1 MTVFFWL
8 FLAAIG
14 LFALIYFWERRSIFI
29 SLFALNIPVWA
40 LAWIISTGILEN
52 NEILRLLAIA
62 VAMVL
67 FLALLSGPFVLIFT
81 LYLNGFQILK
91 REGVHLH
98 NFLSMGL
105 AVALTFYLF
114 FAPFVVQS
122 LSDISFFNMVF
133 IYVGFL
139 VSYAIIIS
147 MLYTTSSFVNL
158 VNLFPGK
165 LDYVVVLGAGLI
177 GDKVTPLLA
186 SRIEKGIAIYQK
198 HPGSKLIMS
207 GGQGPDELMAEG
219 QAMANYA
226 FEQGIPV
233 EDIVIENQSTNT
245 EENLKFSYALMK
257 PGSRFALVTN
267 YYHVFRALLLAQQL
281 KIKCIGYGAK
291 TRFYFSLNAFIR
303 EFVGYVGHES
313 KGASSCNRYCFSDLS
328 VWNDCQFDVLRKQ
341 PLV

>member
-52 NEILRLLAIA
+52 NEILRMLAIA

-91 REGVHLH
+91 REGVHIH

-114 FAPFVVQS
+114 IAPFVVQS

-133 IYVGFL
+133 IYVGFW
-139 VSYAIIIS
+139 VSYAIIFS
-147 MLYTTSSFVNL
+147 MLYTTSSFINL

-226 FEQGIPV
+226 LEQGIPV

-281 KIKCIGYGAK
+281 KIKCIGYGARTK
-291 TRFYFSLNAFIR
+291 FYFSLNAFIR
-303 EFVGYVGHES
+303 EFVGYVVMSRKAHLVVIGIV
-313 KGASSCNRYCFSDLS
+313 S
-328 VWNDCQFDVLRKQ
+328 VIYLCGMIISLMF
-341 PLV
+341 

>member
-114 FAPFVVQS
+114 IAPFVVQS

-147 MLYTTSSFVNL
+147 MLYTTSSFINL

-177 GDKVTPLLA
+177 GDQVTPLLA

-198 HPGSKLIMS
+198 QPGCKLIMS

-219 QAMANYA
+219 QAMADYA
-226 FEQGIPV
+226 LEQGIPA

-303 EFVGYVGHES
+303 EFVGY
-313 KGASSCNRYCFSDLS
+313 
-328 VWNDCQFDVLRKQ
+328 
-341 PLV
+341 LVMTKKAHLLFLGIVSAIYFLGMIISLM

>member
-8 FLAAIG
+8 FLAAIS
-14 LFALIYFWERRSIFI
+14 LFALIYFWEWRSIFI

-40 LAWIISTGILEN
+40 LAWIISTGILVN

-91 REGVHLH
+91 REGVRFH

-105 AVALTFYLF
+105 ALALTFYF
-114 FAPFVVQS
+114 FITPSVASS
-122 LSDISFFNMVF
+122 LSGISFLNM
-133 IYVGFL
+133 IYAYIGL
-139 VSYAIIIS
+139 LISYAASIS
-147 MLYTTSSFVNL
+147 MLYTTSKFVNL

-177 GDKVTPLLA
+177 GDQVTPLLA
-186 SRIEKGIAIYQK
+186 SRIDKGIAIYQK
-198 HPGSKLIMS
+198 QPGCKLIMS
-207 GGQGPDELMAEG
+207 GGQGPDEIIAEG
-219 QAMANYA
+219 QAMANYS

-303 EFVGYVGHES
+303 EFVGY
-313 KGASSCNRYCFSDLS
+313 
-328 VWNDCQFDVLRKQ
+328 
-341 PLV
+341 LVMTKKAHLLFLGIVSAIYFLGMIISLM

>member
-1 MTVFFWL
+1 LTVFFWL

-29 SLFALNIPVWA
+29 SLFTLNIPVWA

-114 FAPFVVQS
+114 IAPFVVQS

-147 MLYTTSSFVNL
+147 MLYTTSSFINL

-177 GDKVTPLLA
+177 GDQVTPLLA
-186 SRIEKGIAIYQK
+186 SRIDKGIAIYQK
-198 HPGSKLIMS
+198 QPGCKLIMS
-207 GGQGPDELMAEG
+207 GGQGPDEIIAEG

-226 FEQGIPV
+226 FEQDIPV
-233 EDIVIENQSTNT
+233 EDTVIENQSTNT

-267 YYHVFRALLLAQQL
+267 YYHVFRALLLSRKL

-291 TRFYFSLNAFIR
+291 TRFYSSLNAFIR
-303 EFVGYVGHES
+303 EFVGYVVMSRKAHLVVIGIV
-313 KGASSCNRYCFSDLS
+313 S
-328 VWNDCQFDVLRKQ
+328 VIYLCGMIVSLMF
-341 PLV
+341 

>member
-8 FLAAIG
+8 FLAAIS

-29 SLFALNIPVWA
+29 SLFALNILVWA

-67 FLALLSGPFVLIFT
+67 FLALLSGPFVLLFT

-91 REGVHLH
+91 REGVRFH

-105 AVALTFYLF
+105 AIALTFYLF
-114 FAPFVVQS
+114 IAPFVVQS
-122 LSDISFFNMVF
+122 LSDISFFNILFV
-133 IYVGFL
+133 YVGFL

-186 SRIEKGIAIYQK
+186 SRIEKGIAIYKK

-207 GGQGPDELMAEG
+207 GGQGPDELLAEG

-226 FEQGIPV
+226 LEQGIPA

-257 PGSRFALVTN
+257 PGGRFALVTN
-267 YYHVFRALLLAQQL
+267 YYHVFRALLLARQL

-303 EFVGYVGHES
+303 EFVGYVVMSRKAHLVVIGIV
-313 KGASSCNRYCFSDLS
+313 S
-328 VWNDCQFDVLRKQ
+328 VIYLCGIIVSLMY
-341 PLV
+341 

>member
-52 NEILRLLAIA
+52 NEILRLLAIT

-114 FAPFVVQS
+114 IAPFVVQS

-147 MLYTTSSFVNL
+147 MLYTTSSFINL

-177 GDKVTPLLA
+177 GDKITPLLA
-186 SRIEKGIAIYQK
+186 SRIDKGIAIYQK
-198 HPGSKLIMS
+198 QPGCKLIMS
-207 GGQGPDELMAEG
+207 GGQGPDEIIAEG
-219 QAMANYA
+219 QAMANYVLEKGVPA
-226 FEQGIPV
+226 
-233 EDIVIENQSTNT
+233 EDILIENQSTNT

-267 YYHVFRALLLAQQL
+267 YYHVFRALLLARKL
-281 KIKCIGYGAK
+281 KIKCIGYGARTK
-291 TRFYFSLNAFIR
+291 FYFSLNAFIR
-303 EFVGYVGHES
+303 EFVGYVVMSRKAHLVVIGIV
-313 KGASSCNRYCFSDLS
+313 S
-328 VWNDCQFDVLRKQ
+328 VIYLCGMIVSLMF
-341 PLV
+341 

>member
-81 LYLNGFQILK
+81 LYLNGFRILK
-91 REGVHLH
+91 REGVRFH

-105 AVALTFYLF
+105 ALALTFYF
-114 FAPFVVQS
+114 FITPSVASS
-122 LSDISFFNMVF
+122 LSGISFLNM
-133 IYVGFL
+133 IYAYIGL
-139 VSYAIIIS
+139 LISYAASIS

-186 SRIEKGIAIYQK
+186 SRIEKGLAIYQK

-219 QAMANYA
+219 QSMANYA
-226 FEQGIPV
+226 LEKGVPA
-233 EDIVIENQSTNT
+233 EDILIENQSTNT
-245 EENLKFSYALMK
+245 EENLKFSFALMK
-257 PGSRFALVTN
+257 SGSRFALVTN
-267 YYHVFRALLLAQQL
+267 YYHVFRALLLARKL
-281 KIKCIGYGAK
+281 KIKCIGYGARTK
-291 TRFYFSLNAFIR
+291 FYFSLNAFIR
-303 EFVGYVGHES
+303 EFVGY
-313 KGASSCNRYCFSDLS
+313 
-328 VWNDCQFDVLRKQ
+328 
-341 PLV
+341 LVMTKKAHLLFLGIVSAIYFLGMIISLM

>member
-14 LFALIYFWERRSIFI
+14 LFALIYFWERRSVFI

-52 NEILRLLAIA
+52 NEILRLLSIA

-81 LYLNGFQILK
+81 LYLNGFHVLK

-105 AVALTFYLF
+105 AVALTFYLII
-114 FAPFVVQS
+114 APFVVQS

-165 LDYVVVLGAGLI
+165 LDYVLVLGAGLI

-186 SRIEKGIAIYQK
+186 SRIEKGLAIYQK

-226 FEQGIPV
+226 LEQGIPV

-245 EENLKFSYALMK
+245 EENLRFSYALMK

-267 YYHVFRALLLAQQL
+267 YYHVFRALLLARKL
-281 KIKCIGYGAK
+281 KIKCIGYGARTK
-291 TRFYFSLNAFIR
+291 FYFSLNAFIR
-303 EFVGYVGHES
+303 EFVGY
-313 KGASSCNRYCFSDLS
+313 
-328 VWNDCQFDVLRKQ
+328 
-341 PLV
+341 LVMTKKAHLLFLGIVSAIYFLGMIISLM

>member
-114 FAPFVVQS
+114 IAPFVVQS

-177 GDKVTPLLA
+177 GDQVTPLLA
-186 SRIEKGIAIYQK
+186 SRIDKGIAIYQK
-198 HPGSKLIMS
+198 QPGCKLIMS
-207 GGQGPDELMAEG
+207 GGQGPDEIMAEG

-267 YYHVFRALLLAQQL
+267 YYHVFRALLLARKL
-281 KIKCIGYGAK
+281 KIKCIGYGARTK
-291 TRFYFSLNAFIR
+291 FYFSLNAFIR
-303 EFVGYVGHES
+303 EFVGY
-313 KGASSCNRYCFSDLS
+313 
-328 VWNDCQFDVLRKQ
+328 
-341 PLV
+341 LVMTKKAHLLFLGIVSAIYFLGMIISLM

>member
-8 FLAAIG
+8 FLATIG

-52 NEILRLLAIA
+52 NEILRLLALA

-114 FAPFVVQS
+114 IAPFVVQS
-122 LSDISFFNMVF
+122 FSDISFFNMVF

-177 GDKVTPLLA
+177 GDQVTPLLA

-267 YYHVFRALLLAQQL
+267 YYHVFRALLLARKL
-281 KIKCIGYGAK
+281 KIKCIGYGARTK
-291 TRFYFSLNAFIR
+291 FYFSLNAFIR
-303 EFVGYVGHES
+303 EFVGY
-313 KGASSCNRYCFSDLS
+313 
-328 VWNDCQFDVLRKQ
+328 
-341 PLV
+341 LVMTKKAHLLFLGIVSAIYFLGMIISLM

>member
-29 SLFALNIPVWA
+29 SLFVLNVLVWA
-40 LAWIISTGILEN
+40 LAWIISTGILVN

-114 FAPFVVQS
+114 IAPFVVQS
-122 LSDISFFNMVF
+122 FSDISFFNMVF

-177 GDKVTPLLA
+177 GDQVTPLLA

-219 QAMANYA
+219 QAMADYA
-226 FEQGIPV
+226 LEQGIPA

-303 EFVGYVGHES
+303 EFVGYVVMSRKAHLVVIGIV
-313 KGASSCNRYCFSDLS
+313 S
-328 VWNDCQFDVLRKQ
+328 VIYLCGMIVSLMF
-341 PLV
+341 

>member
-52 NEILRLLAIA
+52 NEILRLLSIA

-105 AVALTFYLF
+105 AVALTFYLII
-114 FAPFVVQS
+114 APFVVQS

-165 LDYVVVLGAGLI
+165 LDYVLVLGAGLI

-219 QAMANYA
+219 QAMADYA
-226 FEQGIPV
+226 LEQGIPA

-257 PGSRFALVTN
+257 PGSQFALVTN
-267 YYHVFRALLLAQQL
+267 YYHVFRALLLARKL
-281 KIKCIGYGAK
+281 KIKCIGYGARTK
-291 TRFYFSLNAFIR
+291 FYFSLNAFIR
-303 EFVGYVGHES
+303 EFVGY
-313 KGASSCNRYCFSDLS
+313 
-328 VWNDCQFDVLRKQ
+328 
-341 PLV
+341 LVMTKKAHLLFLGIVSAIYFLGMIISLM

>member
-114 FAPFVVQS
+114 IAPFVVQS

-147 MLYTTSSFVNL
+147 MLYTTSSFINL

-177 GDKVTPLLA
+177 GDQVTPLLA
-186 SRIEKGIAIYQK
+186 SRIDKGIAIYQK
-198 HPGSKLIMS
+198 QPGCKLIMS
-207 GGQGPDELMAEG
+207 GGQGPDEIIAEG

-267 YYHVFRALLLAQQL
+267 YYHVFRALLLARKL
-281 KIKCIGYGAK
+281 KIKCIGYGARTK
-291 TRFYFSLNAFIR
+291 FYFSLNAFIR
-303 EFVGYVGHES
+303 EFVGYVVMSRKAHLVVIGIV
-313 KGASSCNRYCFSDLS
+313 S
-328 VWNDCQFDVLRKQ
+328 VIYLCGMIVSLMF
-341 PLV
+341 

>member
-40 LAWIISTGILEN
+40 LAWFISTGILVN

-114 FAPFVVQS
+114 IAPFVVQS

-177 GDKVTPLLA
+177 GDQVTPLLA
-186 SRIEKGIAIYQK
+186 SRIDKGIAIYQK
-198 HPGSKLIMS
+198 QPGCKLIMS
-207 GGQGPDELMAEG
+207 GGQGPDEIIAEG

-226 FEQGIPV
+226 LEKGVPA
-233 EDIVIENQSTNT
+233 EDILIENQSTNT
-245 EENLKFSYALMK
+245 EENLKFSFALMK
-257 PGSRFALVTN
+257 SGSRFALVTN
-267 YYHVFRALLLAQQL
+267 YYHVFRALLLARKL
-281 KIKCIGYGAK
+281 KIKCIGYGARTK
-291 TRFYFSLNAFIR
+291 FYFSLNAFIR
-303 EFVGYVGHES
+303 EFVGY
-313 KGASSCNRYCFSDLS
+313 
-328 VWNDCQFDVLRKQ
+328 
-341 PLV
+341 LVMTKKAHLLFLGIVSAIYFLGMIISLM

>member
-52 NEILRLLAIA
+52 NEILRLLALA

-98 NFLSMGL
+98 NFLSMAL

-114 FAPFVVQS
+114 IAPFVVQS

-177 GDKVTPLLA
+177 GDQVTPLLA

-267 YYHVFRALLLAQQL
+267 YYHVFRALLLARKL
-281 KIKCIGYGAK
+281 KIKCVGYGARTK
-291 TRFYFSLNAFIR
+291 FYFSLNAFIR
-303 EFVGYVGHES
+303 EFVGY
-313 KGASSCNRYCFSDLS
+313 
-328 VWNDCQFDVLRKQ
+328 
-341 PLV
+341 LVMTKKAHLLFLGIVSAIYFLGMIISLM

>member
-29 SLFALNIPVWA
+29 SLFTLNIPVWA

-198 HPGSKLIMS
+198 HPSSKLIMS

-303 EFVGYVGHES
+303 EFVGYVVMSRKAHLVVIGIV
-313 KGASSCNRYCFSDLS
+313 S
-328 VWNDCQFDVLRKQ
+328 VIYLCGMIVSLT
-341 PLV
+341 L

>member
-147 MLYTTSSFVNL
+147 MLYTTSSFINL

-165 LDYVVVLGAGLI
+165 LDYVVVLGTGLI
-177 GDKVTPLLA
+177 GDQVTPLLA

-281 KIKCIGYGAK
+281 KIKCIVYGAK

-303 EFVGYVGHES
+303 EFVGYVVMSRKAHLVVIGIV
-313 KGASSCNRYCFSDLS
+313 S
-328 VWNDCQFDVLRKQ
+328 VIYLCGMIVSLMF
-341 PLV
+341 

>member
-1 MTVFFWL
+1 LTVFFWL

-91 REGVHLH
+91 REGVRFH

-105 AVALTFYLF
+105 ALALTFYF
-114 FAPFVVQS
+114 FITPSVASS
-122 LSDISFFNMVF
+122 LSGISFLNM
-133 IYVGFL
+133 IYAYIGL
-139 VSYAIIIS
+139 LISYAASIS

-165 LDYVVVLGAGLI
+165 LDYVVVLGAGPI
-177 GDKVTPLLA
+177 GDQVTPLLA

-207 GGQGPDELMAEG
+207 GGQGPDEIIAEG
-219 QAMANYA
+219 QAMADYA
-226 FEQGIPV
+226 LEQGIPA

-267 YYHVFRALLLAQQL
+267 YYHVFRALLLARKL
-281 KIKCIGYGAK
+281 KIKCIGYGARTK
-291 TRFYFSLNAFIR
+291 FYFSLNAFIR
-303 EFVGYVGHES
+303 EFVGYLVM
-313 KGASSCNRYCFSDLS
+313 
-328 VWNDCQFDVLRKQ
+328 RKKAH
-341 PLV
+341 LLFLGIVSAIYFLGMIISLM

>member
-14 LFALIYFWERRSIFI
+14 LFALIYFWERRSVFI

-114 FAPFVVQS
+114 IAPFVVQS

-147 MLYTTSSFVNL
+147 MLYTTSSFINL

-267 YYHVFRALLLAQQL
+267 YYHVFRALLLARKL
-281 KIKCIGYGAK
+281 KIKYIGYGARTK
-291 TRFYFSLNAFIR
+291 FYFSLNAFIR
-303 EFVGYVGHES
+303 EFVGY
-313 KGASSCNRYCFSDLS
+313 
-328 VWNDCQFDVLRKQ
+328 
-341 PLV
+341 LVMTKKAHLLFLGIVSAIYFLGMIISLM

>member
-52 NEILRLLAIA
+52 NEILRLLALA

-114 FAPFVVQS
+114 IAPFVVQS
-122 LSDISFFNMVF
+122 FSDISFFNMVF

-177 GDKVTPLLA
+177 GDQVTPLLA

-207 GGQGPDELMAEG
+207 GGQGP
-219 QAMANYA
+219 
-226 FEQGIPV
+226 PV

-267 YYHVFRALLLAQQL
+267 YYHVFRALLLARKL
-281 KIKCIGYGAK
+281 KIKCIGYGARTK
-291 TRFYFSLNAFIR
+291 FYFSLNAFIR
-303 EFVGYVGHES
+303 EFVGY
-313 KGASSCNRYCFSDLS
+313 
-328 VWNDCQFDVLRKQ
+328 
-341 PLV
+341 LVMTKKAHLLFLGIVSAIYFLGMIISLM

>member
-52 NEILRLLAIA
+52 NEILRLLALA

-114 FAPFVVQS
+114 IAPFVVQS
-122 LSDISFFNMVF
+122 FSDISFFNMVF

-165 LDYVVVLGAGLI
+165 LDYVAVLGAGLI
-177 GDKVTPLLA
+177 GDQVTPLLA

-267 YYHVFRALLLAQQL
+267 YYHVFRALLLARKL
-281 KIKCIGYGAK
+281 KIKCIGYGARTK
-291 TRFYFSLNAFIR
+291 FYFSLNAFIR
-303 EFVGYVGHES
+303 EFVGY
-313 KGASSCNRYCFSDLS
+313 
-328 VWNDCQFDVLRKQ
+328 
-341 PLV
+341 LVMTKKAHLLFLGIVSAIYFLGMIISLM

>member
-114 FAPFVVQS
+114 IAPFVVQS

-147 MLYTTSSFVNL
+147 MLYTTSSFINL

-177 GDKVTPLLA
+177 GDQVTPLLA

-198 HPGSKLIMS
+198 QPGCKLIMS
-207 GGQGPDELMAEG
+207 GGQGPDEIIAEG

-303 EFVGYVGHES
+303 EFVGY
-313 KGASSCNRYCFSDLS
+313 
-328 VWNDCQFDVLRKQ
+328 
-341 PLV
+341 LVMTKKAHLLFLGIVSAIYFLGMIISLM

>member
-1 MTVFFWL
+1 
-8 FLAAIG
+8 
-14 LFALIYFWERRSIFI
+14 
-29 SLFALNIPVWA
+29 
-40 LAWIISTGILEN
+40 
-52 NEILRLLAIA
+52 
-62 VAMVL
+62 
-67 FLALLSGPFVLIFT
+67 
-81 LYLNGFQILK
+81 
-91 REGVHLH
+91 
-98 NFLSMGL
+98 
-105 AVALTFYLF
+105 
-114 FAPFVVQS
+114 
-122 LSDISFFNMVF
+122 
-133 IYVGFL
+133 
-139 VSYAIIIS
+139 
-147 MLYTTSSFVNL
+147 MLYTTSSFINL

-207 GGQGPDELMAEG
+207 GGQGPDELMTEG

-303 EFVGYVGHES
+303 EFVGYVVMSRKAHLVVIGIV
-313 KGASSCNRYCFSDLS
+313 S
-328 VWNDCQFDVLRKQ
+328 VIYLCGMIVSLMF
-341 PLV
+341 

>member
-67 FLALLSGPFVLIFT
+67 FLALLSGPFVLLIT
-81 LYLNGFQILK
+81 LYLNGFRILK
-91 REGVHLH
+91 REGVRFH

-105 AVALTFYLF
+105 ALALTFYF
-114 FAPFVVQS
+114 FITPSVASS
-122 LSDISFFNMVF
+122 LSGISFFNMMF

-139 VSYAIIIS
+139 VSYVIIIS
-147 MLYTTSSFVNL
+147 MLYTTSSFINL

-198 HPGSKLIMS
+198 QPGCKLIMS
-207 GGQGPDELMAEG
+207 GGQGPDEIIAEG

-226 FEQGIPV
+226 LEQGIPA

-267 YYHVFRALLLAQQL
+267 YYHVFRALLLARKL
-281 KIKCIGYGAK
+281 KIKCIGYGARTK
-291 TRFYFSLNAFIR
+291 FYFSLNAFIR
-303 EFVGYVGHES
+303 EFVGY
-313 KGASSCNRYCFSDLS
+313 
-328 VWNDCQFDVLRKQ
+328 
-341 PLV
+341 LVMTKKAHLLFLGIVSAIYFLGMIISLM

>member
-40 LAWIISTGILEN
+40 LAWIISTGILVN

-114 FAPFVVQS
+114 IAPFVVQS

-139 VSYAIIIS
+139 VSYANIIS

-177 GDKVTPLLA
+177 GDQVTPLLA

-219 QAMANYA
+219 QAMADYA
-226 FEQGIPV
+226 LEQGIPA

-267 YYHVFRALLLAQQL
+267 YYHVFRALLLARKL

-303 EFVGYVGHES
+303 EFVGYLVMTKKAHLLFLGI
-313 KGASSCNRYCFSDLS
+313 LS
-328 VWNDCQFDVLRKQ
+328 AIYFLGMIIS
-341 PLV
+341 LM

>member
-114 FAPFVVQS
+114 IAPFVVQS

-177 GDKVTPLLA
+177 GDQVTPLLA
-186 SRIEKGIAIYQK
+186 SRIDKGIAIYQK
-198 HPGSKLIMS
+198 HPGCKLIMS
-207 GGQGPDELMAEG
+207 GGQGPDEIIAEG

-226 FEQGIPV
+226 LEKGVPA
-233 EDIVIENQSTNT
+233 EDILIENQSTNT
-245 EENLKFSYALMK
+245 EENLKFSFALMK
-257 PGSRFALVTN
+257 SGSRFALVTN
-267 YYHVFRALLLAQQL
+267 YYHVFRALLLARKL
-281 KIKCIGYGAK
+281 KIKCIGYGARTK
-291 TRFYFSLNAFIR
+291 FYFSLNAFIR
-303 EFVGYVGHES
+303 EFVGY
-313 KGASSCNRYCFSDLS
+313 
-328 VWNDCQFDVLRKQ
+328 
-341 PLV
+341 LVMTKKAHLLFLGIVSAIYFLGMIISLM

>member
-29 SLFALNIPVWA
+29 SLFVLNVLVWA
-40 LAWIISTGILEN
+40 LSCVVSTGILET

-62 VAMVL
+62 LAML
-67 FLALLSGPFVLIFT
+67 LALALLSGPFVLIFT

-114 FAPFVVQS
+114 IAPFVVQS

-147 MLYTTSSFVNL
+147 MLYTTSSFINL

-226 FEQGIPV
+226 LEKGVPA
-233 EDIVIENQSTNT
+233 EDILIENQSTNT

-267 YYHVFRALLLAQQL
+267 YYHVFRALLLARKL
-281 KIKCIGYGAK
+281 KIKCIGYGARTK
-291 TRFYFSLNAFIR
+291 FYFSLNAFIR
-303 EFVGYVGHES
+303 EFVGY
-313 KGASSCNRYCFSDLS
+313 
-328 VWNDCQFDVLRKQ
+328 
-341 PLV
+341 LVMTKKAHLLFLGIVSAIYFLGMIISLM

>member
-114 FAPFVVQS
+114 IAPFVVQS

-147 MLYTTSSFVNL
+147 MLYTTSSFINL

-177 GDKVTPLLA
+177 GDQVTPLLA
-186 SRIEKGIAIYQK
+186 SRIDKGIAIYQK
-198 HPGSKLIMS
+198 QPGCKLIMS

-219 QAMANYA
+219 QAMADYA
-226 FEQGIPV
+226 LEQGIPA

-303 EFVGYVGHES
+303 EFVGYVVMSRKAHLVVIGIV
-313 KGASSCNRYCFSDLS
+313 S
-328 VWNDCQFDVLRKQ
+328 VIYLCGMIVSLMF
-341 PLV
+341 

>member
-8 FLAAIG
+8 FLAAIS

-29 SLFALNIPVWA
+29 SLFALNILVWA

-67 FLALLSGPFVLIFT
+67 FLALLSGPFVLLFT

-91 REGVHLH
+91 REGVRFH

-105 AVALTFYLF
+105 AIALTFYLF
-114 FAPFVVQS
+114 IAPFVVQS
-122 LSDISFFNMVF
+122 LSGISLLNMVF
-133 IYVGFL
+133 VYVGFL

-177 GDKVTPLLA
+177 GDQVTPLLA

-207 GGQGPDELMAEG
+207 GGQGPDELIAEG

-226 FEQGIPV
+226 LEKGV
-233 EDIVIENQSTNT
+233 AAEDILIENQSTNT

-257 PGSRFALVTN
+257 SGSRFALVTN
-267 YYHVFRALLLAQQL
+267 YYHVFRALLLARQL

-303 EFVGYVGHES
+303 EFVGYVVMSRKAHLVVIGIV
-313 KGASSCNRYCFSDLS
+313 S
-328 VWNDCQFDVLRKQ
+328 VIYLCGIIVSLMY
-341 PLV
+341 

>member
-1 MTVFFWL
+1 MTFFFWL
-8 FLAAIG
+8 FLAAIV
-14 LFALIYFWERRSIFI
+14 LFALVYFWERRSIFI
-29 SLFALNIPVWA
+29 SLFALNILVWA

-67 FLALLSGPFVLIFT
+67 YLALFSGPFVLLFT

-91 REGVHLH
+91 REGVRFH

-105 AVALTFYLF
+105 AVALTYYLF
-114 FAPFVVQS
+114 IAPFVVQS
-122 LSDISFFNMVF
+122 LSGISFFIILF
-133 IYVGFL
+133 LYVGFL

-186 SRIEKGIAIYQK
+186 SRIDKGIAVYQK

-207 GGQGPDELMAEG
+207 GGQGPDEIIAEG

-226 FEQGIPV
+226 MEQGIPA
-233 EDIVIENQSTNT
+233 EDIIIENQSTNT
-245 EENLKFSYALMK
+245 EENLKFSYALMQ

-267 YYHVFRALLLAQQL
+267 YYHVFRALLLARQL

-291 TRFYFSLNAFIR
+291 TKFYFSLNAFIR
-303 EFVGYVGHES
+303 EFVGYVVMSRKAHLVFLGIV
-313 KGASSCNRYCFSDLS
+313 S
-328 VWNDCQFDVLRKQ
+328 VLYLLGMIVSLM
-341 PLV
+341 

>member
-1 MTVFFWL
+1 MTAFFWL

-29 SLFALNIPVWA
+29 SLFTLNIPVWA

-114 FAPFVVQS
+114 IAPFVVQS

-147 MLYTTSSFVNL
+147 MLYTTR
-158 VNLFPGK
+158 
-165 LDYVVVLGAGLI
+165 
-177 GDKVTPLLA
+177 LA
-186 SRIEKGIAIYQK
+186 
-198 HPGSKLIMS
+198 
-207 GGQGPDELMAEG
+207 
-219 QAMANYA
+219 
-226 FEQGIPV
+226 
-233 EDIVIENQSTNT
+233 
-245 EENLKFSYALMK
+245 
-257 PGSRFALVTN
+257 
-267 YYHVFRALLLAQQL
+267 
-281 KIKCIGYGAK
+281 
-291 TRFYFSLNAFIR
+291 
-303 EFVGYVGHES
+303 
-313 KGASSCNRYCFSDLS
+313 LS
-328 VWNDCQFDVLRKQ
+328 IW
-341 PLV
+341 

>member
-14 LFALIYFWERRSIFI
+14 LFALIYFWERRSVFI

-114 FAPFVVQS
+114 IAPFVVQS

-147 MLYTTSSFVNL
+147 MLYTTSSFINL

-226 FEQGIPV
+226 FEHGIPV

-303 EFVGYVGHES
+303 EFVGYVVMSRKAHLVVIGIV
-313 KGASSCNRYCFSDLS
+313 S
-328 VWNDCQFDVLRKQ
+328 VIYLCGMIVSLMF
-341 PLV
+341 

>member
-52 NEILRLLAIA
+52 NEILRLLALA

-114 FAPFVVQS
+114 IAPFVVQS

-177 GDKVTPLLA
+177 GDQVTPLLA
-186 SRIEKGIAIYQK
+186 SRIDKGIAIYQK
-198 HPGSKLIMS
+198 QPGCKLIMS
-207 GGQGPDELMAEG
+207 GGQGPDEIIAEG

-267 YYHVFRALLLAQQL
+267 YYHVFRALLLARKL
-281 KIKCIGYGAK
+281 KIKCIGYGARTK
-291 TRFYFSLNAFIR
+291 FYFSLNAFIR
-303 EFVGYVGHES
+303 EFVGY
-313 KGASSCNRYCFSDLS
+313 
-328 VWNDCQFDVLRKQ
+328 
-341 PLV
+341 LVMTKKAHLLFLGIVSAIYFLGMIISLM

>member
-62 VAMVL
+62 VVMVL
-67 FLALLSGPFVLIFT
+67 FLAFLSGPFVLIST

-114 FAPFVVQS
+114 IAPFVVQS

-139 VSYAIIIS
+139 VSYAIIIACS
-147 MLYTTSSFVNL
+147 IPRLALSICPCDQLLSRFQSS
-158 VNLFPGK
+158 
-165 LDYVVVLGAGLI
+165 
-177 GDKVTPLLA
+177 
-186 SRIEKGIAIYQK
+186 AI
-198 HPGSKLIMS
+198 S
-207 GGQGPDELMAEG
+207 AT
-219 QAMANYA
+219 
-226 FEQGIPV
+226 
-233 EDIVIENQSTNT
+233 IENKVYRLWRKNQI
-245 EENLKFSYALMK
+245 
-257 PGSRFALVTN
+257 
-267 YYHVFRALLLAQQL
+267 LL
-281 KIKCIGYGAK
+281 
-291 TRFYFSLNAFIR
+291 
-303 EFVGYVGHES
+303 
-313 KGASSCNRYCFSDLS
+313 
-328 VWNDCQFDVLRKQ
+328 
-341 PLV
+341 

>member
-29 SLFALNIPVWA
+29 SLFVLNVLVWA
-40 LAWIISTGILEN
+40 LSCVVSTGILET

-62 VAMVL
+62 LAML
-67 FLALLSGPFVLIFT
+67 LALALLSGPFVLIFT

-114 FAPFVVQS
+114 IAPFVVQS

-139 VSYAIIIS
+139 VAYAIIIS
-147 MLYTTSSFVNL
+147 MLYTTSSFINL

-186 SRIEKGIAIYQK
+186 SRIDKGIAIYQK
-198 HPGSKLIMS
+198 QPGCKLIMS
-207 GGQGPDELMAEG
+207 GGQGPDEIIAEG
-219 QAMANYA
+219 QAMANYVLEKGVPA
-226 FEQGIPV
+226 
-233 EDIVIENQSTNT
+233 EDILIENQSTNT

-267 YYHVFRALLLAQQL
+267 YYHVFRALLLARKL
-281 KIKCIGYGAK
+281 KIKCIGYGARTK
-291 TRFYFSLNAFIR
+291 FYFSLNAFIR
-303 EFVGYVGHES
+303 EFVGY
-313 KGASSCNRYCFSDLS
+313 
-328 VWNDCQFDVLRKQ
+328 
-341 PLV
+341 LVMTKKAHLLFLGIVSAIYFLGMIISLM

>member
-81 LYLNGFQILK
+81 LYLNGFRILK
-91 REGVHLH
+91 REGVRFQ

-105 AVALTFYLF
+105 ALALTFYLF
-114 FAPFVVQS
+114 ITPSVASS
-122 LSDISFFNMVF
+122 LSGISFLNM
-133 IYVGFL
+133 IYAYIGL
-139 VSYAIIIS
+139 LISYAASIS

-177 GDKVTPLLA
+177 GDQVTPLLA
-186 SRIEKGIAIYQK
+186 SRIDKGIAIYQK
-198 HPGSKLIMS
+198 QPGCKLIMS
-207 GGQGPDELMAEG
+207 GGQGPDELMTEG

-303 EFVGYVGHES
+303 EFVGYVVMSRKAHLVVIGIV
-313 KGASSCNRYCFSDLS
+313 S
-328 VWNDCQFDVLRKQ
+328 VIYLCGMIVSLMF
-341 PLV
+341 